1 MICIPQKYYSG
12 DQINEN
18 EMSWACGTYGEDERR
33 IQCIGGETCRKQ
45 TAGKTHVLEGRVILE
60 LISKKFDVRAWNGLF
75 CFRQRQV
82 VGSCEH

>member
-33 IQCIGGETCRKQ
+33 I
-45 TAGKTHVLEGRVILE
+45 
-60 LISKKFDVRAWNGLF
+60 
-75 CFRQRQV
+75 
-82 VGSCEH
+82 